1 MSCLADYDWKPFYS
15 PDHGNLVQ
23 GFYVPALSC
32 AVRYD
37 RSTGYF
43 SASALALAMRGLEG
57 LIVNNGHM
65 RLLVGCTLNQEEVA
79 AIEKGHNLRDT
90 VQANLLRMPLVPP
103 DPKAA
108 EALELLAWMI
118 AKGKLEVKV
127 AVPCNASRLPI
138 PGVGIYHAKAG
149 IIEDKTGDRLAYN
162 GSINETPAGWASN
175 YESFHVYTSWEGT
188 VKHVDAEEREFQA
201 LWADKSQHTLVI
213 DVPTAQREQLLQFLP
228 KDDKP
233 ARLKTKEPK
242 PADVTHDPGES
253 DGQPD
258 PAPIEDER
266 RLVWS
271 FLRTAPSLPDGG
283 ERVGEATAA
292 VTPWPHQVRAFERMY
307 HHWPPRLLIADEVGL
322 GKTIQAGMLLR
333 QAWLSGRAK
342 RILIMAPAAVLGQ
355 WQIELRE
362 KFNLN
367 WPIYDGKK
375 LNWCP
380 SPAMGKKP
388 FRTTT
393 NTTWHHEPCIIVSSH
408 LMRRSERAR
417 ELLEGAEAW
426 DLVILDEAH
435 HARRRSGG
443 LGTDDRPNQ
452 LLRLMRELRRKTKG
466 LVLLTATPMQVS
478 PAEVWDLLD
487 LLGLP
492 AEWSLD
498 QFLKFYEV
506 AAKPSPANQ
515 ELQNLARLFK
525 AVEVSFGQVSTEE
538 AKQVTGLSSNLKA
551 KKLLKALR
559 DKSSIPLRH
568 LDSDERR
575 ALLKLLRAST
585 PVRRLISRHTRR
597 LLRRYYETGKINT
610 PIASREVIDRF
621 VSLSDQEAKVYQA
634 VEDYISTTYNNAAQ
648 ERRTAVGFVMTIYR
662 RRLASSFHALAKTLQ
677 TRLEALQGA
686 PGPQFDS
693 ARLEEDLSDDETAEE
708 IMDAKEAADL
718 EAETLNQEEKGD
730 IETLLRSVRR
740 LPTDTKA
747 GELLQA
753 ISAQREQG
761 YDQVMVFTQY
771 TDTLDFLRK
780 YLVKES
786 QLRVM
791 CFSGRGG
798 EVLSTDGNWT
808 RITRDDTKERFRKKM
823 ADVLLCT
830 DAAAEGLNFQ
840 FCGALINYD
849 MPWNPMRVEQ
859 RIGRIDRVGQ
869 QHPVIKIVNLHYSDT
884 VETDVYMALRERI
897 NLFET
902 FVGALQP
909 ILSRLPRAIKDV
921 ALVNRESRER
931 DTAALVDDLAREA
944 LESETTGF
952 DIDAITE
959 GDVEEKPRL
968 APLYGLQE
976 LDSILTQTSLL
987 PLGDDAEPLGT
998 KDFAYQRPGMDQ
1010 QVRVTTDPDYFDQH
1024 SDSVELWSPGAP
1036 IFPTEPGLAAD
1047 ENVSLADFQRI
1058 LKHLAVS

>member
-15 PDHGNLVQ
+15 PDHGDLVQ
-23 GFYVPALSC
+23 GFYIPALSC

-43 SASALALAMRGLEG
+43 GASALALAMRGLEG

-79 AIEKGHNLRDT
+79 AIEKGHSLRDT
-90 VQANLLRMPLVPP
+90 VEANLLRMPLVPP
-103 DPKAA
+103 DAKAA
-108 EALELLAWMI
+108 ASLELLAWMI

-138 PGVGIYHAKAG
+138 PSIGIFHAKAG
-149 IIEDKTGDRLAYN
+149 IIEDKVGDRLAFS
-162 GSINETPAGWASN
+162 GSINETEAGWRNN
-175 YESFHVYTSWEGT
+175 YESFHVYTSWEGAN
-188 VKHVDAEEREFQA
+188 KHIDAEEREFQT
-201 LWADKSQHTLVI
+201 LWADKSQRALVI

-228 KDDKP
+228 KDDRP
-233 ARLKTKEPK
+233 ARLQAK
-242 PADVTHDPGES
+242 PTGIGPTPATAQEGEE
-253 DGQPD
+253 
-258 PAPIEDER
+258 PAPPQDVDER

-271 FLRTAPSLPDGG
+271 FLRTAPSLPSGG
-283 ERVGEATAA
+283 ERVGEATSAI
-292 VTPWPHQVRAFERMY
+292 TPWPHQVRAFERMY
-307 HHWPPRLLIADEVGL
+307 RHWPPRLLIADEVGL

-333 QAWLSGRAK
+333 QAWLSGRAR
-342 RILIMAPAAVLGQ
+342 RILIMAPAAVQGQ

-367 WPIYDGKK
+367 WPIYDGKN

-388 FRTTT
+388 SRATT
-393 NTTWHHEPCIIVSSH
+393 NTTWHHEPCVIVSSH
-408 LMRRSERAR
+408 LMRRADRAK
-417 ELLEGAEAW
+417 ELLENAEAW

-452 LLRLMRELRRKTKG
+452 LLRLMRELRRKTEG

-492 AEWSLD
+492 AEWTLQ

-506 AAKPSPANQ
+506 AAKPSPSNE
-515 ELQNLARLFK
+515 ELQGLARLFR
-525 AVEVSFGQVSTEE
+525 AVEASFGQVNVDE
-538 AKQVTGLSSNLKA
+538 AKLVTGLSSNLKA

-559 DKSSIPLRH
+559 DKSSIPLRQ
-568 LDSDERR
+568 LDSEERR
-575 ALLKLLRAST
+575 ALLRLLRAST

-597 LLRRYYETGKINT
+597 LLRRYYEAGRIST
-610 PIASREVIDRF
+610 PIANREVNDRF
-621 VSLSDQEAKVYQA
+621 VSLSEQEAKVYQA

-648 ERRTAVGFVMTIYR
+648 DRRTAVGFVMTIYR
-662 RRLASSFHALAKTLQ
+662 RRLASSFQALARTLE
-677 TRLEALQGA
+677 TRLEGLQGA
-686 PGPQFDS
+686 TGPQFNS
-693 ARLEEDLSDDETAEE
+693 TRLEEDLSDDETAEE
-708 IMDAKEAADL
+708 VMDAEAAAAL
-718 EAETLNQEEKGD
+718 EVEALNQEEKGD
-730 IETLLRSVRR
+730 IESLLRSVRL

-753 ISAQREQG
+753 ITAQREQG

-771 TDTLDFLRK
+771 TDTLDFLRD
-780 YLVKES
+780 YLAQQS
-786 QLRVM
+786 QLKVM

-798 EVLSTDGNWT
+798 EVRTTDGTWS

-869 QHPVIKIVNLHYSDT
+869 RHPIIKIVNLHYRDT
-884 VETDVYMALRERI
+884 IETDVYVALRERI
-897 NLFET
+897 HLFQT

-909 ILSRLPRAIKDV
+909 ILSRLPRAIRDLTLTQ
-921 ALVNRESRER
+921 AQNREREA
-931 DTAALVDDLAREA
+931 AALVDQLAQ
-944 LESETTGF
+944 ESESISTEGF
-952 DIDAITE
+952 DIDQITQDE
-959 GDVEEKPRL
+959 VDEHVRPLALYDLADLGSVLTQHALLPPGGEAKVTGSKDFSYQQPGMEKP
-968 APLYGLQE
+968 
-976 LDSILTQTSLL
+976 I
-987 PLGDDAEPLGT
+987 
-998 KDFAYQRPGMDQ
+998 
-1010 QVRVTTDPDYFDQH
+1010 RVTTDPAFFEQH

-1036 IFPTEPGLAAD
+1036 IFPPMADLGTEVGVTE
-1047 ENVSLADFQRI
+1047 ENFRRI
-1058 LKHLAVS
+1058 IPRSTYC